1 MDLHASWSGLD
12 FSYLWWWT
20 DKTVKPLSLPSLTLG
35 LWHHEFRLRC
45 VISTSSLWSTTPGS
59 SLGVPMRLN
68 PDRSRR
74 FHNPVVKQPCVKD
87 QVIYSVK
94 FLSWPWGRDPWGIY
108 LVTWT
113 VRIQH
118 SMSDGSPFMEW
129 QRGIHVWMSNPPSVV
144 SPVTLLIISDW
155 EKESWVCHAHS
166 QIPMVHL
173 KFFFP
178 YLTTNI
184 GDNWI
189 LCCVYCNG

>member
-94 FLSWPWGRDPWGIY
+94 FLSWPWGREPWGTRHISFVSCLLWINKARTKQKHIKVSGWWSELSLFLPTGLY
-108 LVTWT
+108 
-113 VRIQH
+113 
-118 SMSDGSPFMEW
+118 
-129 QRGIHVWMSNPPSVV
+129 VV
-144 SPVTLLIISDW
+144 
-155 EKESWVCHAHS
+155 
-166 QIPMVHL
+166 
-173 KFFFP
+173 
-178 YLTTNI
+178 
-184 GDNWI
+184 
-189 LCCVYCNG
+189 